1 MPRTRDVVDGTVLT
15 AVELR
20 TIKLA
25 ATGASHKEIAAV
37 LGNCSS
43 SVDMRLYRIAKLLDT
58 RNTAH
63 TVVECLR
70 RGWLTLAEL
79 DPAVVR

>member
-1 MPRTRDVVDGTVLT
+1 MPRLRNLVNGTNLT

-25 ATGASHKEIAAV
+25 ATGSSHKEIAAV
-37 LGNCSS
+37 FGVCSATI
-43 SVDMRLYRIAKLLDT
+43 DMRFYRIAKRIGT

-70 RGWLTLAEL
+70 RGWLTLLEL
-79 DPAVVR
+79 DPAAVR